1 MRGQMKD
8 VQGNRGDGVPI
19 GVLWQVLLRLPY
31 PNKSSVTLLGVTFG
45 GNLSFTKQ
53 LSGALERA
61 KVRLAVLGRLAGSSQ
76 GLGAR
81 ILRLAHKA
89 LSVCLV
95 KYGLVLVGSGASD
108 AVFSHLGT
116 RVIDAASR
124 RKVGVGGSAGLII
137 LHIVTGVFASRNMY
151 VSDGA
156 CNLDRALRGL
166 KSSSQARLPK
176 WLAGAQ
182 VGTGPLTGRSF
193 PMCLASGLGDV
204 PLEATKKMWRRGGSL
219 TCSAGRPISHF
230 GSIRLASFT
239 QMKER

>member
-1 MRGQMKD
+1 MED
-8 VQGNRGDGVPI
+8 VQEKGGDGVPI
-19 GVLWQVLLRLPY
+19 GVLRQVLLRLPY

-53 LSGALERA
+53 LSGTLERA
-61 KVRLAVLGRLAGSSQ
+61 KVRLAVLDRLAGSSR
-76 GLGAR
+76 GLGTR
-81 ILRLAHKA
+81 MLRLTHEA

-124 RKVGVGGSAGLII
+124 RIVGVGRSAGLII
-137 LHIVTGVFASRNMY
+137 LHTVTGVFSARNMY
-151 VSDGA
+151 VLAGA

-166 KSSSQARLPK
+166 KSSLQARLPK

-182 VGTGPLTGRSF
+182 VGTGPPAGRSL

-230 GSIRLASFT
+230 GSIRLSPFT